1 MKVKEYAGFGAKPLR
16 ARVNTDEFRA
26 NYSEA
31 FAQGELTN
39 AQVFELARD
48 DETIGE
54 ARERIMRGRGNAI
67 FDVVRGEIGHKNEF
81 IDRAIEMFDS
91 LLRSGEVSS
100 GIKFVRVDLPPDHPA
115 VTVPAQMKYGNAIY
129 SDEDSRFP
137 SAFPLG
143 KCVCWDTGC
152 YSCRCKDAGRG
163 V

>member
-26 NYSEA
+26 NYSET

-48 DETIGE
+48 DESIGE
-54 ARERIMRGRGNAI
+54 ARERLRREALTAEYFPVAPPIPEGTTFTRVELPPGHSLRAVGTNCKFGEGIRARGDAL
-67 FDVVRGEIGHKNEF
+67 EI
-81 IDRAIEMFDS
+81 
-91 LLRSGEVSS
+91 
-100 GIKFVRVDLPPDHPA
+100 VRVDDP
-115 VTVPAQMKYGNAIY
+115 
-129 SDEDSRFP
+129 RFS